1 MKKKFTIIVIFF
13 AAIASVLQGFS
24 SNPASLSIRL
34 YDANHVLVKE
44 YNQPLKSSGEFSFT
58 IEREYVKGD
67 RLVIEGTNNLFV
79 QFDEHIP
86 GSYVYSPTGRFN
98 YPVPVKENG
107 LNYPKES
114 FSGSQHQLKI
124 GVCDKKE
131 WSAYRNLALNPFDV
145 RGETDFY
152 PHATSNSECR
162 GESFYAA
169 RNAIDGYKLNTKHGQ
184 WPYQAWGPDT
194 VSNLWFKIDFAKTIE
209 IDKLVIVNRAQYSDD
224 HDSYWEKATVEFSDG
239 TREEIKIEKTPL
251 PQEIRIKKHRTSWI
265 NFSGLKEFE
274 HKWCSWIEVEAWG
287 RDVTF
292 GK

>member
-1 MKKKFTIIVIFF
+1 MRKTFSVITIL
-13 AAIASVLQGFS
+13 IALSAFS
-24 SNPASLSIRL
+24 FYVNAQNTPSLSIRL
-34 YDANHVLVKE
+34 YNAKHELLKE
-44 YNQPLKSSGEFSFT
+44 YNEPLKNSGEFSFT
-58 IEREYVKGD
+58 IERKYEKGD
-67 RLVIEGTNNLFV
+67 CLVIEGANYLFV
-79 QFDEHIP
+79 QLDEYIP
-86 GSYVYSPTGRFN
+86 GSYVYSPTKRFT

-114 FSGSQHQLKI
+114 FSGNQHHLKI
-124 GVCDKKE
+124 RICNKKE
-131 WSAYRNLALNPFDV
+131 WPAYRNLALNPFDI
-145 RGETDFY
+145 RGESDFY

-194 VSNLWFKIDFAKTIE
+194 VPNLWFKIDFGKTVE
-209 IDKLVIVNRAQYSDD
+209 IDKLVIVNRAQYSDN

-287 RDVTF
+287 KDVTF